1 MLGKELSLDLRSGS
15 LRVARKARQEI
26 DNAFRACWTRQYGV
40 DGHVRALG
48 QGGET
53 ARNGE
58 LRCFSH
64 AIMDHLAGRDQT
76 GFAGDKDDPAPVAL
90 QHAREVLPSQSRAAQ
105 DIDFEITP
113 PIIIGYLTE
122 RLDLVNAEIIDQHV
136 DFGSCLQ
143 QAGCSFCRGCVRNNS
158 SDSSAPGTEDGTDR
172 LIELRLFAAGDDNAR
187 ALGGKFSAD
196 FKTDTG
202 GRTGN
207 EGGLPFQM

>member
-15 LRVARKARQEI
+15 LRVARKALQEI

-53 ARNGE
+53 ARNSE
-58 LRCFSH
+58 LRCLGH
-64 AIMDHLAGRDQT
+64 AIMDHLAGGDQT
-76 GFAGDKDDPAPVAL
+76 GFAGDEDDPAPVAL

-122 RLDLVNAEIIDQHV
+122 RLDLVYAEIIDQHV
-136 DFGSCLQ
+136 DFRSCLEQ
-143 QAGCSFCRGCVRNNS
+143 IGCSFCCRCVRNNA
-158 SDSSAPGTEDGTDR
+158 SDSSAAGTAESIDS
-172 LIELRLFAAGDDNAR
+172 LIELCLFAAGDDDVL

-202 GRTGN
+202 SR
-207 EGGLPFQM
+207 